1 VRKTLLKRSITLQPS
16 DGRIALCGVTL
27 PHKNVE
33 LADSHRVERSM
44 QPLAGAFQ
52 EQRHQVLEVRWL
64 PPRPDDRSRAVD
76 LGPGE

>member
-1 VRKTLLKRSITLQPS
+1 
-16 DGRIALCGVTL
+16 
-27 PHKNVE
+27 
-33 LADSHRVERSM
+33 M
-44 QPLAGAFQ
+44 QPLAGGFQ